1 LRELQNEIVPNYAV
15 AWETIGIG
23 VGLEEGTLDQIDA
36 DYSRVANK
44 CTQMLK
50 VWLRKDKNA
59 SRAKIFRVINSP
71 AVKAV
76 MRTKYVTPGKV

>member
-1 LRELQNEIVPNYAV
+1 MRELQNDVVPNYAV

-23 VGLEEGTLDQIDA
+23 IGLEEGTLDQIDA
-36 DYSRVANK
+36 DYPRVADK
-44 CTQMLK
+44 CTHMLQA
-50 VWLRKDKNA
+50 WLRKDKNA
-59 SRAKIFRVINSP
+59 SRAKIFRVINSS